1 MQTTMKTNC
10 ILKAT
15 QPANKIRRKK
25 QPGFTLIELIA
36 VLAIIGGLAAFMLPS
51 IRSAMD
57 RSRDSQLISDMALL
71 QSGAQL
77 YELEL
82 AEKPRDIQSLVDKKY
97 VPNRDYS
104 KISMS
109 EADGEYVFTATLSNG
124 EKVSSDTLG
133 EKKGAEA

>member
-15 QPANKIRRKK
+15 QPANTIRRKK

-36 VLAIIGGLAAFMLPS
+36 VLAIIGGLAAFLLPS

-57 RSRDSQLISDMALL
+57 QLISDMALL

-109 EADGEYVFTATLSNG
+109 ETDGEYVFTATLSNG

>member
-15 QPANKIRRKK
+15 QPANTIRRKK

-36 VLAIIGGLAAFMLPS
+36 VLAIIGGLAAFLLPS

-57 RSRDSQLISDMALL
+57 RSRDSQLISDMALF

-109 EADGEYVFTATLSNG
+109 ETDGEYVFTATLSNG

>member
-15 QPANKIRRKK
+15 QPANTIRRKK

-36 VLAIIGGLAAFMLPS
+36 VLAIIGGLAAFLLPS

-57 RSRDSQLISDMALL
+57 RSLL

-109 EADGEYVFTATLSNG
+109 ETDGEYVFTATLSNG

>member
-1 MQTTMKTNC
+1 MQTTMKNNC

-15 QPANKIRRKK
+15 QPANRIHRKK

-36 VLAIIGGLAAFMLPS
+36 VLAIIGGLAAFLLPS

-109 EADGEYVFTATLSNG
+109 ETDGEYVFTATLSNG